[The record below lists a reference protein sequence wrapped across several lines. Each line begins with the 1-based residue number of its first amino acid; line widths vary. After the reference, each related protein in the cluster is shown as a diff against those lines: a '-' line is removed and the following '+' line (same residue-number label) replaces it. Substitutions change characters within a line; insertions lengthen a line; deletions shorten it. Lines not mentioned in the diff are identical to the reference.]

1 MKQTFQINGDYI
13 ELIGLLKA
21 MGIAETGGHAKAIVE
36 EGLIIRNGEV
46 ELRKR
51 AKLIAEKSTKI
62 SELPSQRKSW
72 QKTNGFQPACKALA
86 PVLEA

>member
-36 EGLIIRNGEV
+36 EGIIIRNGEV

-51 AKLIAEKSTKI
+51 AKLIAGDVI
-62 SELPSQRKSW
+62 ELEDLQI
-72 QKTNGFQPACKALA
+72 
-86 PVLEA
+86 VLQ